1 MLLWITGRIAHTYG
15 LHFRMVKETVEYV
28 IIMTKRD
35 YLLLVDEE
43 VVKLL
48 TWIQSMGVG
57 MEQLCMKLDM
67 LLVLALTEKNMSE

>member
-1 MLLWITGRIAHTYG
+1 
-15 LHFRMVKETVEYV
+15 
-28 IIMTKRD
+28 MTKSLRD

-57 MEQLCMKLDM
+57 MEQLCMKLGM
-67 LLVLALTEKNMSE
+67 LLVLALTEEITSE